1 MAKGNAFLGSLRRSI
16 GDVTFFRRDGEQL
29 ARQRIRSVA
38 NPKTTGQ
45 SLQRA
50 FFAPVARFYSP
61 YAVALESSYEGL
73 SRSKS
78 YSAFLQQNIALAR
91 SSGWYLPK
99 GSQFFPLPYK
109 VSRGS
114 IAPCNAEVSAD
125 GDEVTLSIGAVSSS
139 YDDGTIGAWSRMFEK
154 VGYQEGDQ
162 VTFLAVLDLG
172 GGDYLP
178 DYVRFN
184 LSAASTQRII
194 DVLGGHQFSYVEK
207 AATSENVRYDITEA
221 DYPFAAF
228 AVIISRFANG
238 VWRRSTQYIS
248 LRPDLLAMV
257 TSADARETA
266 IRSYGPSVTL
276 TESSV
281 YLNGDDSYI
290 SVSLRNG
297 TAATLVSLTT
307 YKVGELTY
315 AMAVDQRGNYHY
327 IIKDSTDVVLREDMQ
342 GWVNLGSDVSPTQLL
357 SGVDVSRN
365 AGLQEWLQSQG
376 VPLAVFQ

>member
-29 ARQRIRSVA
+29 ARQRIRSVS

-114 IAPCNAEVSAD
+114 IAPCSAEVSAD
-125 GDEVTLSIGAVSSS
+125 GDEVTLSIGAVSTS

-178 DYVRFN
+178 DFVRFN
-184 LSAASTQRII
+184 LAASSTQRII

-207 AATSENVRYDITEA
+207 ATTSENVRYDITEA

-228 AVIISRFANG
+228 AVIISRFSNG
-238 VWRRSTQYIS
+238 VWRRSTQYMS

-266 IRSYGPSVTL
+266 IRSYGPTVTL

-281 YLNGDDSYI
+281 YLNGDDSYL

-297 TAATLVSLTT
+297 TAATLVRLTT
-307 YKVGELTY
+307 YKVGDLTY
-315 AMAVDQRGNYHY
+315 AMAVDQRGDYHY

-365 AGLQEWLQSQG
+365 AGLQGWLQSQG